1 MCSLRTPRIRLH
13 FWGIFTDGDNWITL
27 WCGSPRKV
35 VGTGITRIPPWSL
48 PNSPQ
53 LCNVWKKGYDSNILV
68 SVNHTTWKM
77 VFGFVVFTFRRKYTY
92 FKYKIVLG
100 FSFNLIFCISHSWLY
115 EMTIAIARYTGLFK
129 IKHRKTKKVLIF

>member
-1 MCSLRTPRIRLH
+1 MEVLEKSSELESQG
-13 FWGIFTDGDNWITL
+13 F
-27 WCGSPRKV
+27 
-35 VGTGITRIPPWSL
+35 PPWSL

-115 EMTIAIARYTGLFK
+115 EMTIAIARYIGLFK
-129 IKHRKTKKVLIF
+129 IKHRKTKRFWFSKTISKVESVLFLLNKYKES